1 MLIKNAD
8 SSLNATEIMTK
19 ISGVQQARDRVLQM
33 AREIEELAE
42 SAAPRKMFFREFLRL
57 LVGAM
62 GGRAGA
68 VWLRNKDHLAV
79 AYEFRYSEI
88 GIRHNETATRLNDPL
103 LRAAVTSGQAVSFSP
118 DDPAMAGKMPV
129 DFLIL
134 VAALHIGEECVG
146 AVEIFQR
153 PDAPR
158 EARPG
163 FLQFVEQMTGHAS
176 RYLER
181 GQTQSTK
188 PSDFSSFLG
197 DLGRFILRLL
207 VRRPLIGRRD

>member
-19 ISGVQQARDRVLQM
+19 SSGVQQARDRILQM
-33 AREIEELAE
+33 AREIEELAQ
-42 SAAPRKMFFREFLRL
+42 SATPRRKFFPKFLQL
-57 LVGAM
+57 LVGSM
-62 GGRAGA
+62 GARAGA
-68 VWLRNKDHLAV
+68 VWLCNKYHLEV
-79 AYEFRYSEI
+79 AYEFRYSKI
-88 GIRHNETATRLNDPL
+88 GIRGDETATRLNNPL
-103 LRAAVTSGQAVSFSP
+103 LREAVTTGQAVSFSP

-129 DFLIL
+129 DFLII
-134 VAALHIGEECVG
+134 VAPLQIGEDCVG
-146 AVEIFQR
+146 AVEMFQR
-153 PDAPR
+153 ADAPH

-188 PSDFSSFLG
+188 LSDFASFLG

-207 VRRPLIGRRD
+207 VHLPLIGRRG

>member
-1 MLIKNAD
+1 
-8 SSLNATEIMTK
+8 
-19 ISGVQQARDRVLQM
+19 
-33 AREIEELAE
+33 
-42 SAAPRKMFFREFLRL
+42 
-57 LVGAM
+57 M

-68 VWLRNKDHLAV
+68 VWLRHKGRLAV
-79 AYEFRYSEI
+79 AYEFRYSEM
-88 GIRHNETATRLNDPL
+88 GIRGNKTATRLNDPL
-103 LRAAVTSGQAVSFSP
+103 LRGAVTTGQAVSFSP
-118 DDPAMAGKMPV
+118 DDWAMAGIMPV
-129 DFLIL
+129 DFLII
-134 VAALHIGEECVG
+134 VAPLQIGEECVG

-163 FLQFVEQMTGHAS
+163 FVQFVEQMTGHAS

-197 DLGRFILRLL
+197 DLGRLILRLL
-207 VRRPLIGRRD
+207 VHLPLIGRRD